1 MLAEDLIWPTIQFCF
16 RFDLSLGLKGDD
28 IIYHVTW
35 VDCFYLCSFRTVQ
48 FTYYTRSLNYSF
60 GVGHRVMAFSD
71 SYAFLLL

>member
-1 MLAEDLIWPTIQFCF
+1 MLAEDLILPTIQFCF

-35 VDCFYLCSFRTVQ
+35 VNCFYLCSFRTVQ
-48 FTYYTRSLNYSF
+48 FTYYRSLNYSF
-60 GVGHRVMAFSD
+60 GVRHRAMAFSD